1 VEEMTLDIPF
11 SIGDKIILNGEK
23 KVIKGMHLYVNL
35 EGEVTNI
42 RLYFGE
48 RDKMVAPLPPSRG
61 VIGNANQSLREL

>member
-1 VEEMTLDIPF
+1 MTLDIPF

-35 EGEVTNI
+35 DGEVTNI

-48 RDKMVAPLPPSRG
+48 RDKNGCTFTTFKRG
-61 VIGNANQSLREL
+61 DW